1 MLSKTVKG
9 NTNTMASVNPSRSM
23 GNFKR
28 YCSDKAKSLNKF
40 INTVKDRIPTPKE
53 VSRLE
58 ELYSELKDHFKR
70 MHAKWETFAEEIED
84 DGVYKKC
91 ETDYNESKVIV
102 DRQIKSAEA
111 VLKEAPSADAIQLNT
126 AGGTSIKI
134 DEMLKPKEL
143 LLRSMTL
150 EEADQWFTNF
160 RAFLKHNE
168 KNSIQTRHLSQ

>member
-1 MLSKTVKG
+1 
-9 NTNTMASVNPSRSM
+9 M
-23 GNFKR
+23 G
-28 YCSDKAKSLNKF
+28 D
-40 INTVKDRIPTPKE
+40 I
-53 VSRLE
+53 
-58 ELYSELKDHFKR
+58 
-70 MHAKWETFAEEIED
+70 AEEIED

-102 DRQIKSAEA
+102 DRQIEA
-111 VLKEAPSADAIQLNT
+111 VEAILKEAPSADTTQPNT
-126 AGGTSIKI
+126 TGVSSVKI

>member
-1 MLSKTVKG
+1 
-9 NTNTMASVNPSRSM
+9 MASVNPSRSI

-28 YCSDKAKSLNKF
+28 YCTNKATSLNKF
-40 INTVKDRIPTPKE
+40 ITTVKDHITTPKE

-58 ELYSELKDHFKR
+58 ELYSEIKDQFKR
-70 MHAKWETFAEEIED
+70 MHSKWETIAEEIKD

-102 DRQIKSAEA
+102 DRQIEAAEA
-111 VLKEAPSADAIQLNT
+111 LLKEAASADTTQLNT
-126 AGGTSIKI
+126 TGGSSVKI